1 MHLIRKC
8 PGLRLAVAA
17 TLTLCCAA
25 AHADDQ
31 DLPSLSLEQLSDVVV
46 TSVSRQEERLASAAA
61 SIYIISAADIARN
74 GILTLP
80 EALRLAPNLQVAR
93 VDARNY
99 AITARGFNTPFQ
111 NKLLVLI
118 DGRSVYSPLFS
129 GVYWDAQDVLLSD
142 IERIEVIS
150 GPGATIY
157 GANAVNGVINII
169 TKSSKDSQGGFVAAA
184 GGDDV
189 RTGGMRYG
197 GRIPNGHYRLYAKAI
212 EVDDT
217 LTAAGVDT
225 NTGFR
230 RQQAGFRADWDLG
243 EVGLRVSGDA
253 YEGHLGQTG
262 TRDIAI
268 SGANLTAALDTRL
281 AGGSDL
287 HLALILDHTERNQP
301 NAFFER
307 LDTVD
312 LSLQHNVRLG
322 ERHRLSWG
330 GGYRSA
336 KDRVANGPIL
346 GFLPGELRLNWTN
359 LFAQDEMTLSPTL
372 KATVGVKFERNHYTG
387 LEHLPN
393 VRLAWTPGT
402 RHLVWGSLARSVRA
416 PSRIDRD
423 LYAPT
428 VPAVVN
434 GVPQYAIAG
443 GPEFVSE
450 VVKVAELG
458 YRSQM
463 TDTFSYSVTLYRGD
477 YDRLRTL
484 EPRAQGGSVFRNL
497 GQGDSKG
504 IEAWWRW
511 QPLSN
516 WRLSG
521 GVVVQDVDLAFK
533 PESRDASA
541 STNLAN
547 NDARRQWFLRSYFD
561 LSDAHKIDFSLRYNS
576 GLPNPAVRAYTELD
590 AQWTWSVSPRLDVAL
605 VGKNLLHS
613 SHAEFGLAQGASLY
627 ERSAMLKLVHRF

>member
-1 MHLIRKC
+1 MTFIRKC
-8 PGLRLAVAA
+8 PGLRLALAA
-17 TLTLCCAA
+17 TLVLFGAA
-25 AHADDQ
+25 ARADDQ

-46 TSVSRQEERLASAAA
+46 TSVSRQEERLANAAA
-61 SIYIISAADIARN
+61 SIYIISATDLARS
-74 GILTLP
+74 GVLTLP

-99 AITARGFNTPFQ
+99 AITARGFNGVFQ

-118 DGRSVYSPLFS
+118 DGRSIYSPLFS
-129 GVYWDAQDVLLSD
+129 GVFWDAQDVLISD

-169 TKSSKDSQGGFVAAA
+169 TKSTKDSQGGLVAAA
-184 GGDDV
+184 GGDDL
-189 RTGGMRYG
+189 RTAGMRYG
-197 GRIPNGHYRLYAKAI
+197 GRTRNGHYRVYAKAI

-217 LTAAGVDT
+217 LNAPGADT
-225 NTGFR
+225 TTGFR
-230 RQQAGFRADWDLG
+230 RRQAGFRADWELNG
-243 EVGLRVSGDA
+243 YGLRVSGDA
-253 YEGHLGQTG
+253 YQGSLEQTG
-262 TRDIAI
+262 TRDIRI
-268 SGANLTAALDTRL
+268 SGANLTTALDTRL

-287 HLALILDHTERNQP
+287 HIGLIFDHTERKQP
-301 NAFFER
+301 NAFAER

-312 LSLQHNVRLG
+312 LSVQHNVRLG
-322 ERHRLSWG
+322 DRHRLSWG

-336 KDRVANGPIL
+336 SDRLDNGPFF
-346 GFLPGELRLNWTN
+346 GFLPDELRLHVANV
-359 LFAQDEMTLSPTL
+359 FAQDEVSLSPTL
-372 KATVGVKFERNHYTG
+372 KATLGFKLERNHYTG

-393 VRLAWTPGT
+393 LRLAWTPGT

-423 LYAPT
+423 LYSPT
-428 VPAVVN
+428 QPPVLN
-434 GVPQYAIAG
+434 GVPQFGIAG
-443 GPEFVSE
+443 GPDFASE

-463 TDTFSYSVTLYRGD
+463 TETFSYSVTAFHGD

-484 EPRAQGGSVFRNL
+484 EPRAQGGSVFSNL
-497 GQGDSKG
+497 GEGAGKG

-511 QPLSN
+511 QPLAR

-521 GVVVQDVDLAFK
+521 GGVVQDVELSFK

-541 STNLAN
+541 GTGLAN

-561 LSDAHKIDFSLRYNS
+561 LSDAHQIDFSLRYNS
-576 GLPNPAVRAYTELD
+576 GLPNPAVPGYTELD
-590 AQWTWSVSPRLDVAL
+590 AQWTWKLGPALDVAL
-605 VGKNLLHS
+605 IGKNLLHS
-613 SHAEFGLAQGASLY
+613 SHAEFGGAAGRNLF
-627 ERSAMLKLVHRF
+627 ERSVMLKLVNRF